1 MIVKL
6 PKMTRREI
14 NQLLRKQI
22 LCRIAFKGEEHPYI
36 APFRY
41 TTINGT
47 LYFHFTEYG
56 KKMKMLEADRRI
68 CVEIESYSPN
78 LEEYEFVSLKGQLEI
93 VRDPRER
100 AQAIRRLMKEG
111 KKKLS
116 KNFLAAHGFN
126 KSEDWSS
133 MSPEKPLV
141 IVKLSNI
148 AETVGLKSP

>member
-1 MIVKL
+1 
-6 PKMTRREI
+6 
-14 NQLLRKQI
+14 
-22 LCRIAFKGEEHPYI
+22 
-36 APFRY
+36 
-41 TTINGT
+41 
-47 LYFHFTEYG
+47 
-56 KKMKMLEADRRI
+56 MKMLEADRRI